1 MNENS
6 IKEYTFFM
14 DHSGYMN
21 IVFILNC
28 DQRRTVYLFIWREI
42 LFVTGGMFFSRAY
55 SRFYQVNL
63 HSVT

>member
-14 DHSGYMN
+14 DHSGYVN

-28 DQRRTVYLFIWREI
+28 DQRRTVYLFGDRDCFI
-42 LFVTGGMFFSRAY
+42 TGMFFSRAY
-55 SRFYQVNL
+55 SHFSL